1 MRIRKSKDRQ
11 HNGQKKKNKRTNID
25 LQDITQKTKDRATPN
40 LGWTAVLRKS
50 KQFLLHMWNMS
61 CYSYIATNPVL
72 SHEQRK
78 ERLRDKDKK
87 MDSLEEKLNDAD
99 RRSVDALKL
108 GNHNEQYSR
117 KHNIRMLNF
126 PERKDE
132 NLREDFVKLVNTEL
146 KVHISP
152 SDVQAIHRIPGKDR
166 GIRPVIVKVKNTE
179 VKINIMRKKRNLKK
193 DFRFHDDITQ
203 SNLGLMARLKRSER
217 FENVWFYNCNV
228 YAKLAE
234 GSRIK
239 FDIFDNIEEKL
250 RKKR

>member
-1 MRIRKSKDRQ
+1 MLLSVGTSFPLLLPLLVICQ
-11 HNGQKKKNKRTNID
+11 
-25 LQDITQKTKDRATPN
+25 
-40 LGWTAVLRKS
+40 VLK
-50 KQFLLHMWNMS
+50 F
-61 CYSYIATNPVL
+61 
-72 SHEQRK
+72 
-78 ERLRDKDKK
+78 
-87 MDSLEEKLNDAD
+87 LEEKLNDAD

-179 VKINIMRKKRNLKK
+179 VKI
-193 DFRFHDDITQ
+193 
-203 SNLGLMARLKRSER
+203 
-217 FENVWFYNCNV
+217 
-228 YAKLAE
+228 
-234 GSRIK
+234 
-239 FDIFDNIEEKL
+239 
-250 RKKR
+250 

>member
-1 MRIRKSKDRQ
+1 LGGFSLELFPVFFAASIVCTVKVKEQTGKMQDQ
-11 HNGQKKKNKRTNID
+11 ID
-25 LQDITQKTKDRATPN
+25 SFAIENEN
-40 LGWTAVLRKS
+40 L
-50 KQFLLHMWNMS
+50 
-61 CYSYIATNPVL
+61 
-72 SHEQRK
+72 K

-179 VKINIMRKKRNLKK
+179 VKINIMRKRE
-193 DFRFHDDITQ
+193 I
-203 SNLGLMARLKRSER
+203 
-217 FENVWFYNCNV
+217 
-228 YAKLAE
+228 
-234 GSRIK
+234 
-239 FDIFDNIEEKL
+239 
-250 RKKR
+250 

>member
-1 MRIRKSKDRQ
+1 MQDQ
-11 HNGQKKKNKRTNID
+11 ID
-25 LQDITQKTKDRATPN
+25 SFAIENEN
-40 LGWTAVLRKS
+40 L
-50 KQFLLHMWNMS
+50 
-61 CYSYIATNPVL
+61 
-72 SHEQRK
+72 K

-117 KHNIRMLNF
+117 KHNFRMLNF

-132 NLREDFVKLVNTEL
+132 NLREELVNTEL

-152 SDVQAIHRIPGKDR
+152 SDVQAIHRIP
-166 GIRPVIVKVKNTE
+166 VIVTVKNTE
-179 VKINIMRKKRNLKK
+179 VKMNIMRKKRNLKK
-193 DFRFHDDITQ
+193 DFRFDDDITQ

-239 FDIFDNIEEKL
+239 FDIFDNIDEKL

>member
-1 MRIRKSKDRQ
+1 MIQ
-11 HNGQKKKNKRTNID
+11 
-25 LQDITQKTKDRATPN
+25 N
-40 LGWTAVLRKS
+40 LVGSIYGRSSIK
-50 KQFLLHMWNMS
+50 
-61 CYSYIATNPVL
+61 IA
-72 SHEQRK
+72 
-78 ERLRDKDKK
+78 
-87 MDSLEEKLNDAD
+87 
-99 RRSVDALKL
+99 
-108 GNHNEQYSR
+108 
-117 KHNIRMLNF
+117 
-126 PERKDE
+126 
-132 NLREDFVKLVNTEL
+132 EDFVKLDNTEL

-152 SDVQAIHRIPGKDR
+152 TDVQAIHRIPGKDI